1 MRETDRDRESRT
13 DERRQNKIFAQKRTR
28 EANRTNHKKTKSGR
42 CCVREKQQQQKNNR
56 VLLTET
62 RASARK
68 ANREITFEVTTTVDE
83 QHNKTKTS
91 DLEKIKRKTK
101 RDTDKIQIKVFY

>member
-42 CCVREKQQQQKNNR
+42 CCVREKQQQQKKQQGAAHRGAR
-56 VLLTET
+56 VEE
-62 RASARK
+62 R
-68 ANREITFEVTTTVDE
+68 
-83 QHNKTKTS
+83 
-91 DLEKIKRKTK
+91 
-101 RDTDKIQIKVFY
+101 QIGKSPSR